1 MRTFYEFVREMV
13 FTTIIFWFGF
23 ARGVRQHGVRDGVRW
38 LRQARTHAGWKHIR
52 FWTLWIGMATTW
64 LAFIVA
70 ALMAGAWEGVLLGG
84 LLSVAYAMIHFIEE
98 GWEK

>member
-38 LRQARTHAGWKHIR
+38 FRQARTHRGWRHIR
-52 FWTLWIGMATTW
+52 FWTVWIWMVVGWIAI
-64 LAFIVA
+64 AVA
-70 ALMAGAWEGVLLGG
+70 GVMAGAWEGVLLGI
-84 LLSVAYAMIHFIEE
+84 LLSVAYAMVHFIEI
-98 GWEK
+98 GWER